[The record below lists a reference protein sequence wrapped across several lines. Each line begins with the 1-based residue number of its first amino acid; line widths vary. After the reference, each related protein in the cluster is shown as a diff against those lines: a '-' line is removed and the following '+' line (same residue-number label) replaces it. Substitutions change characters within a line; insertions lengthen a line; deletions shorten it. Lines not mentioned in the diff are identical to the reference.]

1 MKETL
6 KSDFNIRL
14 TELDEIYREED
25 ETEKNAKRKAELKEL
40 YEEKKK
46 ELADE
51 QMRLNGII
59 SELEWGK
66 TVMESDWRS
75 FYYKF
80 SDKMEMAS

>member
-25 ETEKNAKRKAELKEL
+25 AAEKNAKRKAELKEL

-46 ELADE
+46 ELNDE
-51 QMRLNGII
+51 LQRLNSII
-59 SELEWGK
+59 AELSWGK

-75 FYYKF
+75 FFYKF
-80 SDKMEMAS
+80 